1 MHPAVKSIRTFIGS
15 KNFDT
20 SRRFYQELG
29 FKETLISAGFSIFS
43 IAGFSFYLQ
52 DYYVE
57 DWLNN
62 SMLFIEVDNAVQCF
76 AWLQQLQLE
85 SKYAGVKLLPV
96 KKEDWGEECFLI
108 DPAGVLL
115 HFGHFN

>member
-1 MHPAVKSIRTFIGS
+1 MHLVVKSIRTFIGS
-15 KNFDT
+15 RDFDV
-20 SRRFYQELG
+20 SRRFYSELG
-29 FKETLISAGFSIFS
+29 FNETIISAGFSVFEINELR
-43 IAGFSFYLQ
+43 FYLQ
-52 DYYVE
+52 NAYVE

-62 SMLFIEVDNAVQCF
+62 SMLFIEVPNAGECF